1 MILKFLYCLLLRPAP
16 KGRVNH
22 VENWADMAAA
32 AVIAQK
38 KKIAEVRL
46 EKQRQKHDSAEFV
59 RGVLER
65 HDVGRSGSRSSARQ
79 RLRCVHNDALCWLRC
94 LHTDAL
100 CSLRCLHT
108 DVLCWLV
115 PCRYM
120 AAYLICC
127 PSPAPVACSNALQGG
142 SHGMN

>member
-79 RLRCVHNDALCWLRC
+79 RLRC